1 MKNLALLLA
10 ISLLLSSCSLMN
22 KDEVETIET
31 PIIWEEVSIDIQEE
45 DVKDEDKSIWDVDDI
60 TEKSLWE
67 DSIVETMNDTTTDT
81 QTKFENE
88 VSNQIETEVKSELS
102 SDIESEEALNEVFNE
117 IEELFELAEQNG
129 GQ

>member
-31 PIIWEEVSIDIQEE
+31 PINWEELYIETDQNQNNIEE
-45 DVKDEDKSIWDVDDI
+45 DDDKNNLEKNDTKED
-60 TEKSLWE
+60 SLWD
-67 DSIVETMNDTTTDT
+67 DSNTETVNVREVE
-81 QTKFENE
+81 KE
-88 VSNQIETEVKSELS
+88 VSNQIETEVTSELIN
-102 SDIESEEALNEVFNE
+102 DLESEEALSEVFNE

-129 GQ
+129 E